1 MAVGVWARLGAENQT
16 QKRLDQALL
25 IQHNQTTALG
35 PSQLGHGWPGP
46 GSPAR
51 PARCK
56 KSNTPLVAVRW
67 PDRMAVRWPDRMAV
81 FFQVTWRDER
91 PENDIEIVF

>member
-16 QKRLDQALL
+16 QKKLDQALL
-25 IQHNQTTALG
+25 IQHNQTTPIG
-35 PSQLGHGWPGP
+35 PSQPGHGWPGP

-67 PDRMAVRWPDRMAV
+67 PDRTVALFLGDVAHFGAREWT
-81 FFQVTWRDER
+81 Q
-91 PENDIEIVF
+91 

>member
-1 MAVGVWARLGAENQT
+1 MNQT
-16 QKRLDQALL
+16 QKSNNLAQMLHA
-25 IQHNQTTALG
+25 NQTRTLVHRRPG
-35 PSQLGHGWPGP
+35 RGWPGP

-67 PDRMAVRWPDRMAV
+67 PDRMAV
-81 FFQVTWRDER
+81 FFSGDVARRKADE
-91 PENDIEIVF
+91 